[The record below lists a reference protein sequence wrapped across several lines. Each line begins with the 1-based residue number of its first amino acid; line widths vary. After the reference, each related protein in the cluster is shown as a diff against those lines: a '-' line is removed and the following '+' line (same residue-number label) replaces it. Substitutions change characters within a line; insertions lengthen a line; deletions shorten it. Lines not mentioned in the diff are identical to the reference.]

1 MRVPEPGLWGWSPA
15 RFPVRQ
21 DARNPAG
28 GAESAPRR
36 WGACPGL
43 GFPGTAVSS
52 ASSQPHAEGPRRPT
66 CLWEGSRGHDVAE

>member
-28 GAESAPRR
+28 GAESAPRL

-52 ASSQPHAEGPRRPT
+52 ASSQPHARQKG
-66 CLWEGSRGHDVAE
+66 RGALRACGRGAEDTT